1 MTTEH
6 FYPDWI
12 EEAFDKKYFIYNPEI
27 KNYKYKNLTKPNK
40 TYKYE
45 FDPIKDGVKRGDL
58 ICFTKDGVK
67 ERGYRN
73 EGVYI
78 WDGSKICN
86 LYTEI
91 DDYGS
96 IPPEFKVG
104 KEFPPDYWIKKIA
117 HNDIV
122 WLEDDLYNINNYEI
136 VDNNRIIF
144 YIKEYNYKIMIYHSF
159 NDDYPIKFNKYKLS
173 INNNQIQLITNYTC
187 NYNLFKTIYNISIKD
202 NRINQDEIINYIKNN
217 DTFVEKKNDQHYIK
231 YNNIDYLVELTLI
244 PKTNEQLFE
253 QLHGWLINEKP
264 YLEYDISTN
273 LFTKD
278 I

>member
-6 FYPDWI
+6 FYSDWI
-12 EEAFDKKYFIYNPEI
+12 EKAFDKKHFIYNPEK
-27 KNYKYKNLTKPNK
+27 KNYKYKNLTKPNNN
-40 TYKYE
+40 YKFV

-58 ICFTKDGVK
+58 ICFTKDGIK
-67 ERGYRN
+67 NRGYRN

-78 WDGSKICN
+78 WDGSKMCN

-96 IPPEFKVG
+96 VPPEFKVG
-104 KEFPPDYWIKKIA
+104 KEFPPDYWIYKIA

-136 VDNNRIIF
+136 IDNNRIIV
-144 YIKEYNYKIMIYHSF
+144 YTKEYNYKIMIYHSF
-159 NDDYPIKFNKYKLS
+159 FDDYPIKLNKYRLS

-202 NRINQDEIINYIKNN
+202 SRINQDEIINYIKNN
-217 DTFVEKKNDQHYIK
+217 DTFVDKKNDQHYIK
-231 YNNIDYLVELTLI
+231 YNNIDYLIELTFIL
-244 PKTNEQLFE
+244 KTNEQLFE
-253 QLHGWLINEKP
+253 ELREWFINEKP
-264 YLEYDISTN
+264 YLEYNLSTN
-273 LFTKD
+273 LFTKE